1 MKKLILI
8 SLIASTALFADMM
21 TDMATKAATD
31 HVKKEATKAVTGE
44 VEKATG
50 TKEAKPAEEATE
62 KKEESASM
70 KDQAIDA
77 AAGQVKDKQVWKNPL
92 QKVPLNQSFNGLS

>member
-31 HVKKEATKAVTGE
+31 YAKKEATKTVTSE
-44 VEKATG
+44 VTKATG
-50 TKEAKPAEEATE
+50 TEAKAEDNATE

-77 AAGQVKDKQVWKNPL
+77 AAGHVKEKTGVEKSIT
-92 QKVPLNQSFNGLS
+92 KSAIKSVI

>member
-21 TDMATKAATD
+21 TDMVTKAATD
-31 HVKKEATKAVTGE
+31 HVKTEAKKVVSSEVT
-44 VEKATG
+44 KATG
-50 TKEAKPAEEATE
+50 SEEKTKSEDNATE
-62 KKEESASM
+62 KKEESTSM

-77 AAGQVKDKQVWKNPL
+77 AAGHVKDKTGVEKSIT
-92 QKVPLNQSFNGLS
+92 KSAIKSVI

>member
-31 HVKKEATKAVTGE
+31 HVKKEATKAVSGE
-44 VEKATG
+44 VAKATG
-50 TKEAKPAEEATE
+50 TETKAKLKIMQLR
-62 KKEESASM
+62 KK
-70 KDQAIDA
+70 
-77 AAGQVKDKQVWKNPL
+77 KNQL
-92 QKVPLNQSFNGLS
+92 L

>member
-31 HVKKEATKAVTGE
+31 HAKNEATKAVSSE
-44 VEKATG
+44 VTKATG
-50 TKEAKPAEEATE
+50 SEKAKTEEKSPE
-62 KKEESASM
+62 KKEESSSM
-70 KDQAIDA
+70 KDQAIDT
-77 AAGQVKDKQVWKNPL
+77 AAGHVKDKTGVEKSIT
-92 QKVPLNQSFNGLS
+92 KSAIKSVI

>member
-31 HVKKEATKAVTGE
+31 HVKTEATKAVTGE

-50 TKEAKPAEEATE
+50 TKEAKTAKEATE
-62 KKEESASM
+62 KKGESASM

-77 AAGQVKDKQVWKNPL
+77 AAGQVKDKTGVEKSIT
-92 QKVPLNQSFNGLS
+92 KSAIKSVI

>member
-8 SLIASTALFADMM
+8 SLIASTAIFADMM

-31 HVKKEATKAVTGE
+31 HVKKEATKAVSSE
-44 VEKATG
+44 VSKATG
-50 TKEAKPAEEATE
+50 TETKAEDNATE

-77 AAGQVKDKQVWKNPL
+77 AAGHIKEKTGVEKSITKSAIKSVI
-92 QKVPLNQSFNGLS
+92 